1 MNENRSITP
10 TLTVR
15 TLKRNRGEKRVIDRE
30 KERKIVATEKR
41 RQRARKKDS
50 D

>member
-10 TLTVR
+10 TVR
-15 TLKRNRGEKRVIDRE
+15 TLKRNRGAERVIDRE
-30 KERKIVATEKR
+30 KERKIVATEKG

-50 D
+50 E